1 MVDFRLDAPPT
12 LYIFLDE
19 GGNFD
24 FSAKGSKYFSL
35 TCVSLFRPFHLNT
48 KLDTYKYDLLEHR
61 IQPRLNLECF
71 HCANDNR
78 HVKARIFDLLAEGLP
93 NHSVDAVIVEKSK
106 TGPALREPVK
116 FYPKMIGF
124 LLRYAIEQANSE
136 IGEVVVITDSIP
148 LEKKKSAIEKAI
160 KTTLHEMLRRD
171 TPFRVMHHA
180 SKAHY
185 GLQIADYMNWAI
197 LRKWEKSDCVTYERV
212 ASKIRS
218 EFDIFR
224 TGTRHYYEK

>member
-1 MVDFRLDAPPT
+1 MVDSWSDVPPT

-24 FSAKGSKYFSL
+24 FSVKGSKYFSL
-35 TCVSLFRPFHLNT
+35 TCVSLFRPFHINNR
-48 KLDTYKYDLLEHR
+48 LDGYKYDLLEHR
-61 IQPRLNLECF
+61 IQPRLDLEYF
-71 HCANDNR
+71 HCADDNR
-78 HVKARIFDLLAEGLP
+78 HVKARVFDILAEDLP

-124 LLRYAIEQANSE
+124 LLRYTIEQAHSE
-136 IGEVVVITDSIP
+136 IGEVVVITDTIP
-148 LEKKKSAIEKAI
+148 LAKKKSAIEKAI
-160 KTTLHEMLRRD
+160 KSTLHEMLRRD

-197 LRKWEKSDCVTYERV
+197 LRKWEKSDCVIYDKV
-212 ASKIRS
+212 ATKVRS

-224 TGTRHYYEK
+224 TGTRHYY